1 MEEVFCTDKRQTPL
15 KVGSV
20 KSNLGHC
27 EVSGLFIS
35 IVKAII
41 ALDGGYIPP
50 NINYTE
56 PNENVAA
63 LKSGKIQVRHTR
75 NIISTIFIDNYFYWL
90 FYENNNYH
98 QMKLKW
104 LLFSHL

>member
-1 MEEVFCTDKRQTPL
+1 MELNIMDEVFCTNQRKAPL

-20 KSNLGHC
+20 KSNIGHC
-27 EVSGLFIS
+27 EASGLFVS

-41 ALDGGYIPP
+41 AFESGYLPP

-63 LKSGKIQVRHTR
+63 LKTGQIQVR
-75 NIISTIFIDNYFYWL
+75 
-90 FYENNNYH
+90 
-98 QMKLKW
+98 KACV
-104 LLFSHL
+104 LLY